1 MMLWESILRD
11 LFFFRNMLLP
21 RVSRLTDLRKILS
34 FSRSMDGILRH
45 FTRTRM
51 LQNIFQDLRYSARM
65 LWKNPGFT
73 FVAVLTLALGI
84 GANTA
89 IFSFVDVLLF
99 RPLPVS
105 KPNELVRIFNGETRG
120 KSGWGYVSL
129 PSFQQYRESSEAF
142 AGLAAYVDRFPANVS
157 VGKFGTERVDA
168 GMVTGNYFHLLG
180 ATAEMG
186 RTLLADDD
194 RKGAAPS
201 VMLSHNFWRKHFP
214 PTASVLGS
222 QILIDGQ
229 WFTIVGVAPAGF
241 GGVSFENF
249 PDIWIPLAYG
259 VEIDP
264 LLKSQI
270 PLNRQ
275 SFVPFAVVGRL
286 KPGVSEAQAQA
297 QLDALAERIG
307 AGKPDPSEGLDWK
320 RPWPVLVPVTQ
331 AARQANKQLSLLLLG
346 IVALVLLIACADVA
360 GLMLARS
367 ESRQKE
373 IAVRLALGGSR
384 QRIMALHLSEAL
396 LISAAGA
403 VLGCVFASGAA
414 RLIILT
420 APPALG
426 LPLDRASSILDLRVL
441 AFTGFIALASALISA
456 MAPAQKYSR
465 SDLVHSIKS
474 DSNRSSAVG
483 HGFSAQAGLV
493 VMQVAASVLL
503 LVGAGLLTRTLWH
516 ASQVHLG
523 FDPEHAIFASTDL
536 IRQGYDKNSAVNLLG
551 PLLDSLQAQPG
562 VESAALGTP
571 PMSVDMST
579 SAKIEGHDSGEG
591 KRQGIQGSRV
601 SPGYFKTVGIPLLSG
616 RDFKRSDSSNGPG
629 VAIVSESFARKFW
642 PYENALGKHI
652 EQIGIHDQTFEIV
665 GIVGDTANQ
674 DLRRE
679 QPAVAY
685 FPLEQA
691 YLMFPW
697 QPDVSMLVRGRGDKE
712 HLLGAIR
719 RAVAGVNSALP
730 VFRIRTLQDYVAA
743 ALGQERFLARLLLV
757 FALIAVMLAAAGIFG
772 LISYSTARATHDFGI
787 RMALGAQSGHVLW
800 LVLKKGLALAALGL
814 LVGLGAALWLTRLVV
829 SLLFGVSRNDA
840 LTFFAVA
847 AVTLLVALMACYL
860 PARRAT
866 RVDPMEALRNE

>member
-1 MMLWESILRD
+1 
-11 LFFFRNMLLP
+11 
-21 RVSRLTDLRKILS
+21 
-34 FSRSMDGILRH
+34 
-45 FTRTRM
+45 M
-51 LQNIFQDLRYSARM
+51 LQNILQDLRYSARM

-73 FVAVLTLALGI
+73 FVAMLTLALGI

-89 IFSFVDVLLF
+89 IFSLVDVLLF

-105 KPNELVRIFNGETRG
+105 KPDELVRIFGGETRG
-120 KSGWGYVSL
+120 HAGWGYVSL
-129 PSFQQYRESSEAF
+129 PAFQQYRDSSAAF

-157 VGKFGTERVDA
+157 AGKFGTERVDA
-168 GMVTGNYFHLLG
+168 GMVTGNYFQLLG
-180 ATAEMG
+180 TTAGIG

-194 RKGAAPS
+194 RQGAAPA
-201 VMLSHNFWRKHFP
+201 VMLSHSFWRKHFP
-214 PTASVLGS
+214 SATSVLGS

-229 WFTIVGVAPAGF
+229 WFTVVGVTPAGF
-241 GGVSFENF
+241 GGVSFENS
-249 PDIWIPLAYG
+249 PEIWIPLTYG

-270 PLNRQ
+270 PLNHQ
-275 SFVPFAVVGRL
+275 SFAPFAVVGRL

-297 QLDALAERIG
+297 QMDTLAERLG
-307 AGKPDPSEGLDWK
+307 AGKPDPAEGRDWK
-320 RPWPVLVPVTQ
+320 RPWPVLVPVTR
-331 AARQANKQLSLLLLG
+331 AARQTNAHFSLLLLG

-367 ESRQKE
+367 ETRQKE
-373 IAVRLALGGSR
+373 IAVRLALGASR
-384 QRIMALHLSEAL
+384 QRIMVLHLLEAL

-403 VLGCVFASGAA
+403 ILGCVFASWAT

-420 APPALG
+420 APPTLD
-426 LPLDRASSILDLRVL
+426 LPLGRASSILDLRVL
-441 AFTGFIALASALISA
+441 AFTAFIALAASLISA
-456 MAPAQKYSR
+456 LVPALKYSR
-465 SDLVHSIKS
+465 SDLVHNIKS

-483 HGFSAQAGLV
+483 HGFSLQSGLV

-523 FDPEHAIFASTDL
+523 FDPEHAVFASTDL
-536 IRQGYDKNSAVNLLG
+536 IRQGYDENAAINLLG

-571 PMSVDMST
+571 PMSADMST
-579 SAKIEGHDSGEG
+579 SVKIEGHNSGEG
-591 KRQGIQGSRV
+591 ERQGIRGSRV

-616 RDFKRSDSSNGPG
+616 RDFKRSDSANSPG
-629 VAIVSESFARKFW
+629 VAIVSESFARKYW
-642 PYENALGKHI
+642 PHGNALGKHI
-652 EQIGIHDQTFEIV
+652 EQVGIHDQTFEIV

-679 QPAVAY
+679 PPALAY

-697 QPDVSMLVRGRGDKE
+697 QPDVSMLVRGPGDSE
-712 HLLGAIR
+712 HLLGSIR
-719 RAVAGVNSALP
+719 RAIGGVDSALP
-730 VFRIRTLQDYVAA
+730 VFRIRTLREHVAG
-743 ALGQERFLARLLLV
+743 ALGRERFLARLLLV
-757 FALIAVMLAAAGIFG
+757 FALIAVTLAAAGVFG

-800 LVLKKGLALAALGL
+800 LVLKKGLTLAALGL
-814 LVGLGAALWLTRLVV
+814 VIGLGAALWLTRVVV

-847 AVTLLVALMACYL
+847 AVTLIVALLACYL

-866 RVDPMEALRNE
+866 RVDPLVALRSE